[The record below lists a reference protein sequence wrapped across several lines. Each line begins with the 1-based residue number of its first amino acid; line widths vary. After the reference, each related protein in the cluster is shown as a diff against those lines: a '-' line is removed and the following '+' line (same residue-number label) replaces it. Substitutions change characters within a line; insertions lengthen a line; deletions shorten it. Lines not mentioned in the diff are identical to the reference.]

1 MGSSRFFGK
10 VMRPILGKPL
20 IAYHFERLLKAALPI
35 FLATTDGAEDDVL
48 AKCAAEYGIT
58 VYRGDRDDVLSRY
71 FSIAQQF
78 DLKVIIRV
86 TADCPL
92 VDGLLI
98 KKALDQYACISNE
111 NLYLSPCLK
120 RTLPRG
126 LDFEI
131 FSHRLL
137 ERAHRDGHRKI
148 DREHVTPHLYHPPLA
163 QVKLGHVVEEI
174 DLSTW
179 RLCVDK
185 KRDICL
191 IEKLIGE
198 HRADQLFGKQLLQL
212 LIKVP
217 HLKAINQDIQQIDL
231 QT

>member
-1 MGSSRFFGK
+1 MGSSRLCGK

-35 FLATTDGAEDDVL
+35 FLATTDGAEDDIL
-48 AKCAAEYGIT
+48 AKCAGEYGIAIH
-58 VYRGDRDDVLSRY
+58 RGDRDDVLARY
-71 FSIAQQF
+71 YFIAQKF

-98 KKALDQYACISNE
+98 KRALDQYVCISNE

-137 ERAHRDGHRKI
+137 EKAYRDGHRKI
-148 DREHVTPHLYHPPLA
+148 DREHVTPHLYHPLLA
-163 QVKLGHVVEEI
+163 GVQLGHVVEEI
-174 DLSTW
+174 DLSSW

-185 KRDICL
+185 KEDICL
-191 IEKLIGE
+191 VEKLIGE
-198 HRADQLFGKQLLQL
+198 YRADRLFGKQLLQL
-212 LIKVP
+212 LIKVQ
-217 HLKAINQDIQQIDL
+217 HLKTINQDIRQIEL
-231 QT
+231 QP